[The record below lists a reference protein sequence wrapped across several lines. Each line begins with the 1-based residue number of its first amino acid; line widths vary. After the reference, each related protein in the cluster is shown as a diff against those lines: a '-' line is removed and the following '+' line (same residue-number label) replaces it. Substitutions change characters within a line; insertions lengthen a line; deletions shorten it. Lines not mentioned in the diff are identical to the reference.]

1 MRISLFGSQAMLQ
14 GCSNPSTRVTVRK
27 PRSAGTSPWV
37 MYGCAGVWFAEII
50 ISRFDKIKLKI
61 DLIGDFL
68 SEQSVGYFYSY
79 NMIQGIISV
88 NGDAD

>member
-1 MRISLFGSQAMLQ
+1 
-14 GCSNPSTRVTVRK
+14 
-27 PRSAGTSPWV
+27 